1 MVDASSL
8 VTTFLPRFRP
18 RGLLP
23 AASAGVPAREGF
35 SVDIEDA
42 RTIGA
47 RLRQVRNARKKSLR
61 VVAGLAGM
69 SKSHLSEIERGEC
82 ALDSISEIVALAT
95 ALQIAPSELMR
106 LPVPAPVNGE
116 TDSAV
121 AAVRSA
127 VTAASRDRPGGLV
140 LPVAVLRDRVSA
152 TLNTHYGCNPEGKV
166 GATLPALIRDL
177 HTSIA
182 AGRDV
187 AGLLDL
193 AVLLHAGVTVGWLRV
208 AGAPLDLRAEAS
220 LLALRAAQERD
231 TPTALGLATW
241 GGVYVMVTG
250 GEFDVAQAELDA
262 VSVPTNTPESIQLAG
277 TLALCRSY
285 VASADSRPGDMDAPL
300 ELAAELAERT
310 GEGTN
315 AYWLGFGLH
324 AVGQWHMAAAREA
337 GDPEQVVSIAET
349 LRRPEVHFDR
359 SREADYWVDYGG
371 ALSRLRGRSDDAVLA
386 FHRAEAIS
394 PHHVHR
400 NPLVRDAL
408 AVLLARS
415 RRNSPA
421 GRELRRMAY
430 RAGLPG

>member
-1 MVDASSL
+1 
-8 VTTFLPRFRP
+8 
-18 RGLLP
+18 
-23 AASAGVPAREGF
+23 
-35 SVDIEDA
+35 
-42 RTIGA
+42 
-47 RLRQVRNARKKSLR
+47 
-61 VVAGLAGM
+61 
-69 SKSHLSEIERGEC
+69 
-82 ALDSISEIVALAT
+82 
-95 ALQIAPSELMR
+95 
-106 LPVPAPVNGE
+106 
-116 TDSAV
+116 V

-152 TLNTHYGCNPEGKV
+152 TMNAHYGCQAGSQV

-182 AGRDV
+182 AGRD
-187 AGLLDL
+187 AAKLLDL
-193 AVLLHAGVTVGWLRV
+193 VVLLHSGVTVGWLRV
-208 AGAPLDLRAEAS
+208 AGAPLDQRSEAS

-250 GEFDVAQAELDA
+250 GEFDLAQAELDA

-310 GEGTN
+310 EEGTN

-324 AVGQWHMAAAREA
+324 AVAQWHMAAAREA
-337 GDPEQVVSIAET
+337 GDPEQVVSTAEA
-349 LRRPEVHFDR
+349 LRRPDVHFDR

-371 ALSRLRGRSDDAVLA
+371 ALSQLRARSDDAVLA
-386 FHRAEAIS
+386 FRRAEAIS

-415 RRNSPA
+415 RRDSPA

-430 RAGLPG
+430 RAGLPM